1 VDDALSGGVMEGEMV
16 IIAGRPSHGKTMA
29 ALQALDW
36 MAKDRPCL
44 LVSEEMPIAA
54 LSERAVNRISDIE
67 ETLWK
72 DQQTAL
78 LEQVGRHYARRHPIM
93 VIESCMTVEAAVA
106 AVERSIEEY
115 GIKVLCVDYVQRLRG
130 QGNSE
135 YEWVSDASK
144 RLKQLAMRNG
154 LVFLALCQ
162 LNRGVEQRTTS
173 SPKMSDLRASGQ
185 LEQDADV
192 ILFVE
197 YLYRTDP
204 SKHQVDEYRIM
215 VAKNRNRKTRRSV
228 IDCKFDATR
237 QRLLAIDNRSADL
250 TTRDNYEHFGEYN
263 EP

>member
-1 VDDALSGGVMEGEMV
+1 
-16 IIAGRPSHGKTMA
+16 
-29 ALQALDW
+29 
-36 MAKDRPCL
+36 
-44 LVSEEMPIAA
+44 
-54 LSERAVNRISDIE
+54 
-67 ETLWK
+67 
-72 DQQTAL
+72 
-78 LEQVGRHYARRHPIM
+78 
-93 VIESCMTVEAAVA
+93 
-106 AVERSIEEY
+106 
-115 GIKVLCVDYVQRLRG
+115 
-130 QGNSE
+130 
-135 YEWVSDASK
+135 
-144 RLKQLAMRNG
+144 
-154 LVFLALCQ
+154 
-162 LNRGVEQRTTS
+162 
-173 SPKMSDLRASGQ
+173 MSDLRASGQ